1 VPETVFLVPTPRQ
14 RGVVAAHTARAGT
27 RRKRPGGAGGARPG
41 AVARGVPRG
50 VQRAG
55 VDAAVSAGMFF
66 GFNVF
71 DPRESPAVSAG
82 QESYKSGFTGL
93 S

>member
-1 VPETVFLVPTPRQ
+1 
-14 RGVVAAHTARAGT
+14 
-27 RRKRPGGAGGARPG
+27 
-41 AVARGVPRG
+41 
-50 VQRAG
+50 
-55 VDAAVSAGMFF
+55 MFF